1 MHGNVRKGVEV
12 TTLLDKTPFP
22 PDKASATAD
31 DAVGLGNRKL
41 AVDLYTILPTGGQK
55 GEIKTAP
62 TGSADV
68 IVINSFP
75 GKVGLP
81 RGGQRFR
88 RLNAVVS
95 TGDHRKI
102 ARSALTPQ
110 WYYTGYL
117 GPWTHDPEDY

>member
-55 GEIKTAP
+55 GKIKTAP

-75 GKVGLP
+75 GTSSADKVGRVGLQSLP
-81 RGGQRFR
+81 VIDR
-88 RLNAVVS
+88 
-95 TGDHRKI
+95 
-102 ARSALTPQ
+102 
-110 WYYTGYL
+110 
-117 GPWTHDPEDY
+117 